1 MSGFAGS
8 LPKAYQAFLVPL
20 LFEPYAEDLANRL
33 STRPLGR
40 VLEIAAGTG
49 VVTRALASKLPEG
62 VSIVATD
69 RNQPMLDQAAALGS
83 ARPVEWRSADAM
95 RLPFGE
101 REFDAVVCQFGVM
114 FFTDK
119 PKAFAEAR
127 RVLDPSGVFAFNVW
141 DRLELN
147 ELADAVTASLAELFP
162 DDPPRF
168 LERLPHGYHDRA
180 TIEKDLAAG
189 GFPAPEILTLA
200 IHSRA
205 PSPRDAAIGF
215 CHGTPLRDEIEA
227 RGETL
232 ERATDAAEEGIAR
245 RFGRGPVTARMQAHV
260 VVVENGSGAAG

>member
-1 MSGFAGS
+1 
-8 LPKAYQAFLVPL
+8 
-20 LFEPYAEDLANRL
+20 
-33 STRPLGR
+33 

-205 PSPRDAAIGF
+205 PSP
-215 CHGTPLRDEIEA
+215 GTR
-227 RGETL
+227 RSGS
-232 ERATDAAEEGIAR
+232 ATAR
-245 RFGRGPVTARMQAHV
+245 RFGMRSKRAGKHSREPRMPRRRGSPGGSAAAR
-260 VVVENGSGAAG
+260 